1 MQCCFQILVATVACL
16 CHFNALNISPP
27 QLENLSTISRRTAVG
42 SGVTL
47 LASSIV
53 PRPALL
59 PLSPTKAPA
68 NTFRLCLCRH
78 GETEFNRLGLAQGR
92 RIDAD
97 LNPTGEMQASAL
109 GVRLAVEPVDLV
121 ASSTLLRARRTAD
134 IVASAHAPMS
144 STTIATTASTTAIF
158 PTRSSPTLPSAR
170 RLVLPELDEID
181 FGNLEGEANANARI
195 AATLQEWARGN
206 WEARVGAD
214 GESGAD
220 VAARVR
226 LALQKLAAESTRSS
240 TAASAMMSVRGSSSR
255 EEGGALGTTDTAAV
269 VAVAHSTYIRVF
281 LALACGLPL
290 AACLALDQRNCC
302 VNVLDVPL
310 SMAEL
315 DLNSQSG
322 NGALSSTPVKASK
335 REDGAALTRG
345 GAFDP
350 ATLRAVNEVGH
361 LAPLGLV
368 HNKHAAP
375 VTVLQDVAASAAC
388 AYTQQRKP
396 NNVAHIN

>member
-1 MQCCFQILVATVACL
+1 V
-16 CHFNALNISPP
+16 
-27 QLENLSTISRRTAVG
+27 
-42 SGVTL
+42 
-47 LASSIV
+47 
-53 PRPALL
+53 
-59 PLSPTKAPA
+59 
-68 NTFRLCLCRH
+68 
-78 GETEFNRLGLAQGR
+78 
-92 RIDAD
+92 DAD
-97 LNPTGEMQASAL
+97 LNPTGEKQAAAL
-109 GVRLAVEPVDLV
+109 GARLASETFSLV
-121 ASSTLLRARRTAD
+121 ASSTLLRARHTAD
-134 IVASAHAPMS
+134 LLNDAHAPTLS
-144 STTIATTASTTAIF
+144 TIAAIAE
-158 PTRSSPTLPSAR
+158 PSSVATPNLPIEGQLERPHAR

-206 WEARVGAD
+206 WAARVGAD

-226 LALQKLAAESTRSS
+226 SALQKLAVESSR
-240 TAASAMMSVRGSSSR
+240 ASLASSSFISESSESISR
-255 EEGGALGTTDTAAV
+255 GGGASGASGAAV

-315 DLNSQSG
+315 DIDSQPNDGASTTRVKATELE
-322 NGALSSTPVKASK
+322 NGA
-335 REDGAALTRG
+335 AAIEV

-368 HNKHAAP
+368 HTKHAAP
-375 VTVLQDVAASAAC
+375 VVALQEIAASATC

-396 NNVAHIN
+396 RSLVQ